1 MAVLYMS
8 VKELAERWGCNLSS
22 IYRQVKSGRLPAL
35 HVGNTIR
42 IPIVA
47 VEEFERSNTT
57 GL

>member
-1 MAVLYMS
+1 M
-8 VKELAERWGCNLSS
+8 SS

-35 HVGNTIR
+35 HVGSTIR

-57 GL
+57 EL